1 MNTRKIVSGKNEYQF
16 INEGFSNPRSWGH
29 KSTLL
34 LNGNEIGNNK
44 VTYLNRTWESYQY
57 QSCMKDLVYGL
68 IDQGITKYIEDYKVE
83 QGIKRLKRELREEL
97 TITYKSTIGKD
108 LSEVL
113 NAL

>member
-1 MNTRKIVSGKNEYQF
+1 
-16 INEGFSNPRSWGH
+16 
-29 KSTLL
+29 
-34 LNGNEIGNNK
+34 
-44 VTYLNRTWESYQY
+44 
-57 QSCMKDLVYGL
+57 MKDLVYGL